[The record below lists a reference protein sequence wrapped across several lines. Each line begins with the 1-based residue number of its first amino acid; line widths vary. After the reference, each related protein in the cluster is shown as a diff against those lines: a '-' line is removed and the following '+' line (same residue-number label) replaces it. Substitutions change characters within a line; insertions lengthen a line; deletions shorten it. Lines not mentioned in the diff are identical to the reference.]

1 MAGTQRLHCQDP
13 GFNPWWRNRNPASRA
28 AQPNKEQTGN
38 TGQSQV
44 PLLPLLFPAPPIL
57 LPKVHHIKSGSRFS
71 LSAYSCNPLVT
82 GMNPDNKAIIYCY
95 LGRPS
100 LVIAFPLFP

>member
-44 PLLPLLFPAPPIL
+44 PLLPLLLPSAPSPL
-57 LPKVHHIKSGSRFS
+57 L
-71 LSAYSCNPLVT
+71 LSADPLS
-82 GMNPDNKAIIYCY
+82 PEEA
-95 LGRPS
+95 LS
-100 LVIAFPLFP
+100 